1 MALELGVPLSP
12 DVIVLLACS
21 GLLVLLAVLGLLRR
35 AWGGLRPRP
44 VSRGDEHPE
53 SAREIVSEGPA
64 IGEAVANL
72 DVASAPVSVEP
83 ETIIPAYA
91 PELAE
96 VTADAAPPFVAPPAP
111 RVRPRPKPAAL
122 DTSIPP
128 ETLLERAS
136 ALLAAG
142 HREEA
147 ATQLRLCLRLA
158 AVAKQPALEARARLE
173 LGDIAFSNNDLTTAC
188 EHWQLARALYGQLQN
203 KKQVKSVEWRMEHNH
218 CPTDWVLTQF

>member
-35 AWGGLRPRP
+35 AWTGLRPRP
-44 VSRGDEHPE
+44 VSRGDEHRE

-72 DVASAPVSVEP
+72 DVASAPVTVEP
-83 ETIIPAYA
+83 ETIIPAFA

-111 RVRPRPKPAAL
+111 PAPRARPRPKPAAL

-158 AVAKQPALEARARLE
+158 AVAKQPALEAPRAPRAGRHRLFQQRF
-173 LGDIAFSNNDLTTAC
+173 DDSV
-188 EHWQLARALYGQLQN
+188 RALAACARPLWAIAEQEAG
-203 KKQVKSVEWRMEHNH
+203 
-218 CPTDWVLTQF
+218 